1 MFRGWATN
9 FYGAALPA
17 GLGGEVG
24 CGAEARS
31 LISRGKGVGGVWA
44 EARAIIL
51 PSAGGAREACHC
63 LLRPGH
69 VLD

>member
-9 FYGAALPA
+9 FYGTSLPA

-31 LISRGKGVGGVWA
+31 LIGRGKGVGGMWA

-51 PSAGGAREACHC
+51 PSAGGVREACHC
-63 LLRPGH
+63 SIRPGY
-69 VLD
+69 VLY